1 MHITKRM
8 PRETGRDYA
17 LRTLKDNIIRL
28 ELEPGSMVSEN
39 ELSAQMGLSRTPVR
53 EALIELS
60 KVGVVEIYPQRG
72 SAIALVDYAMVEQA
86 RFMRNVLEQAVVE
99 LCCRMADEKDIL
111 GLEESLRLYDLY
123 EKQGDRDTLLEI
135 DNDFHRKLFRTAGKE
150 QVHDLIRNFSIH
162 FDRVRRMSL
171 SAVKESKVLRDH
183 TAVVEAIKA
192 RDPAAA
198 KAAMETHLTRYRIDE
213 AAIREK
219 YPGYFKE

>member
-39 ELSAQMGLSRTPVR
+39 ELSAQIGLSRTPVR
-53 EALIELS
+53 EALMELS

-72 SAIALVDYAMVEQA
+72 SAIAMVDYAMVEQA

-99 LCCRMADEKDIL
+99 LCCRMADERDIL

-135 DNDFHRKLFRTAGKE
+135 DNDFHRKLFRAAGKE
-150 QVHDLIRNFSIH
+150 QVHDLIRGFSIH

-171 SAVKESKVLRDH
+171 SAVKESKVLQDH
-183 TAVVEAIKA
+183 TAIVAAVKA

-198 KAAMETHLTRYRIDE
+198 KAAMEKHLTRYRIDE
-213 AAIREK
+213 TAIREK

>member
-53 EALIELS
+53 EALMELS

-99 LCCRMADEKDIL
+99 LCCRMADAKDIL

-123 EKQGDRDTLLEI
+123 EKQGDQDTLLEI
-135 DNDFHRKLFRTAGKE
+135 DNDFHRKLFRAAGKE
-150 QVHDLIRNFSIH
+150 QVHDLIRGFSIH

-171 SAVKESKVLRDH
+171 SAVTESKVLGDH
-183 TAVVEAIKA
+183 TAIVEAVKA

-198 KAAMETHLTRYRIDE
+198 KAAMEKHLTRYRIDE
-213 AAIREK
+213 TAIREK